1 MARGIASEGA
11 FDPEAS
17 RTSLVTPRALLG
29 NVLAP
34 EPLGRAA
41 VVFEESRIL
50 EVVRDPRHA
59 DLPRDVREV
68 EGFICPGFV
77 DLQINGSFGVNVGPD
92 GEALRCLARELP
104 RTGTTSFL
112 PTLVSSPE
120 ATYPAFLEALSG
132 ATNVPG
138 ARMLG
143 AHLEG
148 PFLSPLRKGAHD
160 LANLMP
166 IDLDLIR
173 ALAGSGLVS
182 MMTLA
187 PELPRARE
195 AIRLLLEEGIVPSAG
210 HTDATYEQLAHAVDA
225 GLGTGTHL
233 YNAMSPL
240 GHRAPGVVGALL
252 SDRRTR
258 VGIIADG
265 VHVHEA
271 ALEIAYRQ
279 KGADALA
286 LVTDAMEAAGM
297 PDGEYELGDR
307 KVRLEAGAV
316 RTPEGSLAGSV
327 LTMDTALRNAVRFL
341 NVPLP
346 EALRMTTSTPAAILG
361 LPAKGRITPGA
372 DADLVV
378 LGEEVEARETLVAG
392 RTVYVSPEDVAR

>member
-1 MARGIASEGA
+1 MPS
-11 FDPEAS
+11 
-17 RTSLVTPRALLG
+17 ALLG
-29 NVLAP
+29 TVLAP

-41 VVFEESRIL
+41 VVFEAGRIL
-50 EVVRDPRHA
+50 DVVPDPLPS
-59 DLPRDVREV
+59 DLPPEVREV

-77 DLQINGSFGVNVGPD
+77 ELQINGSFGVNVGPD
-92 GEALRCLARELP
+92 GEALKRLACELP
-104 RTGTTSFL
+104 KTGTTSFL

-120 ATYPAFLEALSG
+120 ATYPAFLDALSG
-132 ATNVPG
+132 ITNVPG
-138 ARMLG
+138 SRMLG

-160 LANLMP
+160 PANLLP
-166 IDLDLIR
+166 IDLGLIR
-173 ALAGSGLVS
+173 ALAGTGLVR

-195 AIRLLLEEGIVPSAG
+195 AIRLLLENGVVPSAG
-210 HTDATYEQLAHAVDA
+210 HTDATYEELTGAVDA
-225 GLGTGTHL
+225 GLRTGTHL

-240 GHRAPGVVGALL
+240 EQRAPGAVGALL
-252 SDRRTR
+252 SDGRTR

-279 KGADALA
+279 KGLDALA

-297 PDGEYELGDR
+297 PDGEYNLGER
-307 KVRLEAGAV
+307 TVRLEAGAV

-327 LTMDTALRNAVRFL
+327 LTMDAALRNASRL
-341 NVPLP
+341 LHIPLH
-346 EALRMTTSTPAAILG
+346 EALRMTTSTPAAVLG
-361 LPAKGRITPGA
+361 LPAKGKITPGA

-378 LGEEVEARETLVAG
+378 LSAEGEVWETLVAG
-392 RTVYVSPEDVAR
+392 RTVHGPQEVAP

>member
-1 MARGIASEGA
+1 MTIARKGA

-17 RTSLVTPRALLG
+17 RTPPVTPRALLG

-34 EPLGRAA
+34 QPLGRAA
-41 VVFEESRIL
+41 VVFGEGRIL
-50 EVVRDPRHA
+50 DVVRDPRIL
-59 DLPRDVREV
+59 DLPPDVREV

-77 DLQINGSFGVNVGPD
+77 ELQINGSFGLNVGPD
-92 GEALRCLARELP
+92 GEALKHLARELP
-104 RTGTTSFL
+104 KTGTTSFL

-120 ATYPAFLEALSG
+120 HTYPRFLDALSG
-132 ATNVPG
+132 VRDVPG
-138 ARMLG
+138 ARILG

-160 LANLMP
+160 PANLLP
-166 IDLDLIR
+166 IDLGLIR
-173 ALAGSGLVS
+173 TLAGSGLVS

-195 AIRLLLEEGIVPSAG
+195 AIRLLLENGVVPSAG
-210 HTDATYEQLAHAVDA
+210 HTDATYEELTKAVDA

-240 GHRAPGVVGALL
+240 GHRAPGAVGALL
-252 SDRRTR
+252 SDHRTR

-271 ALEIAYRQ
+271 ALEIAYLQ
-279 KGADALA
+279 KGPDALA

-297 PDGEYELGDR
+297 PEGEYELGDR
-307 KVRLEAGAV
+307 KVRLEGNAV

-327 LTMDTALRNAVRFL
+327 LTMDAALRNAAGFL
-341 NVPLP
+341 NIPLH
-346 EALRMTTSTPAAILG
+346 EALRMNTSTPAAVLG
-361 LPAKGRITPGA
+361 LPARGKIAPGA

-378 LGEEVEARETLVAG
+378 LSAEGEVLETLVAG
-392 RTVYVSPEDVAR
+392 RRVYGPPEEPA